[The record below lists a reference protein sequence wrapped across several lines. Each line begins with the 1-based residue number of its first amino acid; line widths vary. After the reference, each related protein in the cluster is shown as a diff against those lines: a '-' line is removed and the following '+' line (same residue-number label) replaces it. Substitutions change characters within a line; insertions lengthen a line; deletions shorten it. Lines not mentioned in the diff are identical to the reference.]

1 MESSGGNDSK
11 KNFVKHV
18 FSFDDDSK
26 SEILN
31 IIQYSLI
38 ALIPVVVLNK
48 TMAKYIP
55 EADENKGTLEIVAEV
70 LIQVISMF
78 MGLLVIH
85 RVITFVPTYS
95 GTKYPEYNITFI
107 VLAVLMITLSLQTK
121 LGEKVG
127 ILFDRV
133 TELWSGPTQKPGEK
147 KGNVKVSQPISGQ
160 GQILPQQQMLVNP
173 AASIGQAAMNQSIY
187 TDGTSIGSLPV
198 NTGGGGGGNSFGQGA
213 GGQQHVGQQQQMSG
227 GMMEAFEPAAA
238 NSFGGGFS
246 GW

>member
-1 MESSGGNDSK
+1 MESSGGEESK

-18 FSFDDDSK
+18 FNFDDDSK

-55 EADENKGTLEIVAEV
+55 EADENKGTLEVVAEV

-78 MGLLVIH
+78 MGLLIIH
-85 RVITFVPTYS
+85 RLVTFVPTYS
-95 GTKYPEYNITFI
+95 GTKYPEYNIIFI
-107 VLAVLMITLSLQTK
+107 VLSVLMITLSLQTK

-127 ILFDRV
+127 ILFDR
-133 TELWSGPTQKPGEK
+133 TLELWNGKSEKPGQK
-147 KGNVKVSQPISGQ
+147 KGTVKVSQPIAGQ
-160 GQILPQQQMLVNP
+160 QPNQMIVNP
-173 AASIGQAAMNQSIY
+173 AMSIGQAALTQSIY

-198 NTGGGGGGNSFGQGA
+198 SNNQFGNGVGGVQS
-213 GGQQHVGQQQQMSG
+213 VQQQQQFAQP
-227 GMMEAFEPAAA
+227 MMETFPEPAPA
-238 NSFGGGFS
+238 NSYGGGSFGG
-246 GW
+246 W

>member
-1 MESSGGNDSK
+1 MESSGGDDSK

-78 MGLLVIH
+78 MGLLIIH

-127 ILFDRV
+127 ILFDRT
-133 TELWSGPTQKPGEK
+133 TELWHGKAEKPGVK
-147 KGNVKVSQPISGQ
+147 KGNVKVSQPIAGQ
-160 GQILPQQQMLVNP
+160 AQILPQQQMIVNP
-173 AASIGQAAMNQSIY
+173 AASLNQAAMNQSIY

-198 NTGGGGGGNSFGQGA
+198 NSGNTFGQGP
-213 GGQQHVGQQQQMSG
+213 GGQQHVGQQQQMG
-227 GMMEAFEPAAA
+227 GMMEAFEPQPA
-238 NSFGGGFS
+238 NGFGTGFGG
-246 GW
+246 W

>member
-1 MESSGGNDSK
+1 MESSGGDDSK

-78 MGLLVIH
+78 MGLLIIH

-133 TELWSGPTQKPGEK
+133 TELWQGRVEKPQK
-147 KGNVKVSQPISGQ
+147 KGNVKVSQPIAGQ
-160 GQILPQQQMLVNP
+160 QPQQQMIVNP
-173 AASIGQAAMNQSIY
+173 AASLNQAAMTQSIY

-198 NTGGGGGGNSFGQGA
+198 NTGGGGNSFGQGP
-213 GGQQHVGQQQQMSG
+213 GGQQHVGQQQMGG
-227 GMMEAFEPAAA
+227 GMMESYQEPMAA
-238 NSFGGGFS
+238 NSFGGSAFG

>member
-1 MESSGGNDSK
+1 MESSGGDDSK

-55 EADENKGTLEIVAEV
+55 EADENKGSLEVVAEV

-95 GTKYPEYNITFI
+95 GTKYPEYNIIFI

-133 TELWSGPTQKPGEK
+133 TELWQGRVEKPQK
-147 KGNVKVSQPISGQ
+147 KGNVKVSQPIAGQ
-160 GQILPQQQMLVNP
+160 QPQQQMIVNP
-173 AASIGQAAMNQSIY
+173 AVSLNQSAMNQSIY
-187 TDGTSIGSLPV
+187 TDGTSIGSLPM
-198 NTGGGGGGNSFGQGA
+198 NTGNQFGQGA
-213 GGQQHVGQQQQMSG
+213 GGQQQQQQMG
-227 GMMEAFEPAAA
+227 QGQGMMESFEPAAA
-238 NSFGGGFS
+238 NSVLGGNGFGS
-246 GW
+246 W

>member
-1 MESSGGNDSK
+1 MESSGGDDSK

-133 TELWSGPTQKPGEK
+133 TELWQGRVEKPQK
-147 KGNVKVSQPISGQ
+147 KGNVKVSQPIAGQ

-198 NTGGGGGGNSFGQGA
+198 NTGNQIGQGP
-213 GGQQHVGQQQQMSG
+213 GGQQHVGQQQQMGS
-227 GMMEAFEPAAA
+227 MMEAFEPVAS
-238 NSFGGGFS
+238 NNFGGSAFS
-246 GW
+246 SW

>member
-1 MESSGGNDSK
+1 MESSSGGDDSK

-55 EADENKGTLEIVAEV
+55 EADENKGSLEVVAEV

-85 RVITFVPTYS
+85 RLVTFVPTYS
-95 GTKYPEYNITFI
+95 GTKYPEYNIIFI

-127 ILFDRV
+127 ILFDRT
-133 TELWSGPTQKPGEK
+133 TELWQGKIEKPGAK
-147 KGNVKVSQPISGQ
+147 KGNVKVSQPIAGQ
-160 GQILPQQQMLVNP
+160 QPQQQMIVNP
-173 AASIGQAAMNQSIY
+173 AVSMNQAALTQSIY

-198 NTGGGGGGNSFGQGA
+198 NGGGNSFGQGA
-213 GGQQHVGQQQQMSG
+213 GGQMQQQMTQP
-227 GMMEAFEPAAA
+227 MMETFEPQPA
-238 NSFGGGFS
+238 NGFGTGFGG
-246 GW
+246 W

>member
-1 MESSGGNDSK
+1 MESSGGDDSK

-18 FSFDDDSK
+18 FNFDDDSK

-55 EADENKGTLEIVAEV
+55 EADENKGTLEVVAEV

-85 RVITFVPTYS
+85 RLVTFVPTYS
-95 GTKYPEYNITFI
+95 GTKYPEYNIIFI
-107 VLAVLMITLSLQTK
+107 VLSVLMITLSLQTK

-127 ILFDRV
+127 ILFDRG
-133 TELWSGPTQKPGEK
+133 TELWQGKIEKPGQK
-147 KGNVKVSQPISGQ
+147 KGTVKVSQPIAGQ
-160 GQILPQQQMLVNP
+160 QPNQMIVNP
-173 AASIGQAAMNQSIY
+173 AVSMNQAAMNQSIY

-198 NTGGGGGGNSFGQGA
+198 NSGNNFGQGP
-213 GGQQHVGQQQQMSG
+213 GTMGQQQQQQIAQP
-227 GMMEAFEPAAA
+227 MMEAFEPQAA
-238 NSFGGGFS
+238 NSVLGGNGFGS
-246 GW
+246 W

>member
-1 MESSGGNDSK
+1 MESSGGDDSK

-18 FSFDDDSK
+18 FNFDDDSK

-55 EADENKGTLEIVAEV
+55 EADENKGTLEVVAEV

-85 RVITFVPTYS
+85 RLVTFVPTYS
-95 GTKYPEYNITFI
+95 GTKYPEYNIIFI
-107 VLAVLMITLSLQTK
+107 VLSVLMITLSLQTK

-127 ILFDRV
+127 ILFDR
-133 TELWSGPTQKPGEK
+133 TLELWHGKTEKPGQK
-147 KGNVKVSQPISGQ
+147 KGTVKVSQPIAGQ
-160 GQILPQQQMLVNP
+160 GQVLPQQQMIVNP
-173 AASIGQAAMNQSIY
+173 AVSMNQAALTQSIY
-187 TDGTSIGSLPV
+187 TDGTSIGSLPMNNQFGNGV
-198 NTGGGGGGNSFGQGA
+198 GGVQSGQM
-213 GGQQHVGQQQQMSG
+213 QQQMAQQ
-227 GMMEAFEPAAA
+227 MMDSFEPQAS
-238 NSFGGGFS
+238 NSFGGSAFS
-246 GW
+246 SW

>member
-1 MESSGGNDSK
+1 MESSGGDDSK

-31 IIQYSLI
+31 IMQYSLI

-55 EADENKGTLEIVAEV
+55 EADENKGSLEVVAEV

-85 RVITFVPTYS
+85 RLVTFVPTYS
-95 GTKYPEYNITFI
+95 GTKYPEYNIIFI

-127 ILFDRV
+127 ILFDRG
-133 TELWSGPTQKPGEK
+133 TELWSGRVDKPQK
-147 KGNVKVSQPISGQ
+147 KGNVKVSQPIAGQ
-160 GQILPQQQMLVNP
+160 QPQQQMIVNP
-173 AASIGQAAMNQSIY
+173 AASMNQAAMNQSIY

-198 NTGGGGGGNSFGQGA
+198 NGGGNSFGQGG
-213 GGQQHVGQQQQMSG
+213 GGQQHVGQQQMAQP
-227 GMMEAFEPAAA
+227 MMEAFEPAAA

>member
-1 MESSGGNDSK
+1 MESSSGGDDSK

-18 FSFDDDSK
+18 FNFDDDSK

-55 EADENKGTLEIVAEV
+55 EADENKGSLEVVAEV

-85 RVITFVPTYS
+85 RLVTFVPTYS
-95 GTKYPEYNITFI
+95 GTKYPEYNIIFI

-127 ILFDRV
+127 ILFDRG
-133 TELWSGPTQKPGEK
+133 TDLWNGRVEKPGQK
-147 KGNVKVSQPISGQ
+147 KGNVKVSQPIAGQ
-160 GQILPQQQMLVNP
+160 QPQQQMIVNP

-198 NTGGGGGGNSFGQGA
+198 NNQFGQGA
-213 GGQQHVGQQQQMSG
+213 GGQQHVGQQQQMGG
-227 GMMEAFEPAAA
+227 GMMESFEPAPA
-238 NSFGGGFS
+238 NGVLGGGGFGS
-246 GW
+246 W

>member
-1 MESSGGNDSK
+1 MENSGGDDSK

-55 EADENKGTLEIVAEV
+55 EADENKGSLEVVAEV

-85 RVITFVPTYS
+85 RLVTFVPTYS
-95 GTKYPEYNITFI
+95 GTKYPEYNIIFI

-127 ILFDRV
+127 LLFDRV
-133 TELWSGPTQKPGEK
+133 SDLWHGKTEKPQK
-147 KGNVKVSQPISGQ
+147 KGNVKVSQPIAGQ
-160 GQILPQQQMLVNP
+160 QPNQMIVNP
-173 AASIGQAAMNQSIY
+173 SASINQAAMNQSIY

-198 NTGGGGGGNSFGQGA
+198 NGGGNSFGQGA
-213 GGQQHVGQQQQMSG
+213 GGQQQQQQMAQP
-227 GMMEAFEPAAA
+227 MMEAFEPAAA
-238 NSFGGGFS
+238 NSVLGGNGFGS
-246 GW
+246 W

>member
-1 MESSGGNDSK
+1 MESSGGDDSK

-78 MGLLVIH
+78 MGLLIIH

-127 ILFDRV
+127 ILFDRT
-133 TELWSGPTQKPGEK
+133 TELWHGKAEKPGAK
-147 KGNVKVSQPISGQ
+147 KGNVKVSQPIAGQ
-160 GQILPQQQMLVNP
+160 AQILPQQQMIVNP

-198 NTGGGGGGNSFGQGA
+198 NTGNQFGQGP
-213 GGQQHVGQQQQMSG
+213 GGQQHVGQQQQMGG
-227 GMMEAFEPAAA
+227 GMMEGFQEPLAA

>member
-1 MESSGGNDSK
+1 METSGGDDSK

-18 FSFDDDSK
+18 FNFDDDSK

-55 EADENKGTLEIVAEV
+55 EADENKGSLEIVAEV

-85 RVITFVPTYS
+85 RLITFVPTYS

-127 ILFDRV
+127 LLFDRV
-133 TELWSGPTQKPGEK
+133 LELWHGKTEKPGSK
-147 KGNVKVSQPISGQ
+147 KGNVKVSQPIAGQ
-160 GQILPQQQMLVNP
+160 QPQQQMIVNP
-173 AASIGQAAMNQSIY
+173 AASMNQAAMNQSIY
-187 TDGTSIGSLPV
+187 TDGTSIGSLPM
-198 NTGGGGGGNSFGQGA
+198 NSGNQFGQGP
-213 GGQQHVGQQQQMSG
+213 GTMGQQQQQQIAQP
-227 GMMEAFEPAAA
+227 MMEAFEPQPA
-238 NSFGGGFS
+238 NGFGTGFGG
-246 GW
+246 W

>member
-1 MESSGGNDSK
+1 MDTSGGDDSK

-18 FSFDDDSK
+18 FNFDDDSK

-38 ALIPVVVLNK
+38 ALVPVVVLNK

-55 EADENKGTLEIVAEV
+55 EADENKGSLEIVAEV

-85 RVITFVPTYS
+85 RLITFVPTYS

-107 VLAVLMITLSLQTK
+107 VLSVLMITLSLQTK

-127 ILFDRV
+127 LLFDRV
-133 TELWSGPTQKPGEK
+133 TELWNGKTEKPGAK
-147 KGNVKVSQPISGQ
+147 KGNVKVSQPIAGQ
-160 GQILPQQQMLVNP
+160 QPQQQMIVNP
-173 AASIGQAAMNQSIY
+173 AASMNQAAITQSIY
-187 TDGTSIGSLPV
+187 ADGTSIGSLPV
-198 NTGGGGGGNSFGQGA
+198 NTGGGGNSFGQGA
-213 GGQQHVGQQQQMSG
+213 GGQQHMGQQQQMGGMMDG
-227 GMMEAFEPAAA
+227 GMMEPMAA
-238 NSFGGGFS
+238 NSFSGGFG

>member
-1 MESSGGNDSK
+1 MESSGGDDSK

-55 EADENKGTLEIVAEV
+55 EADENKGSLEVVAEV

-85 RVITFVPTYS
+85 RLVTFVPTYS
-95 GTKYPEYNITFI
+95 GTKYPEYNIIFI

-127 ILFDRV
+127 ILFDRIL
-133 TELWSGPTQKPGEK
+133 ELWNGRVEKPQK
-147 KGNVKVSQPISGQ
+147 KGIVKVSQPIAGQ
-160 GQILPQQQMLVNP
+160 QPHQMIVNP
-173 AASIGQAAMNQSIY
+173 AASMNQAALTQSIY

-198 NTGGGGGGNSFGQGA
+198 NGGGNSFGQGA
-213 GGQQHVGQQQQMSG
+213 GGQQHVGQQQMG
-227 GMMEAFEPAAA
+227 GMMEGFQEPAPA
-238 NSFGGGFS
+238 NSFGGGSFG

>member
-1 MESSGGNDSK
+1 MESSGGDDSK

-127 ILFDRV
+127 ILFDRT
-133 TELWSGPTQKPGEK
+133 TELWHGRVEKPQK
-147 KGNVKVSQPISGQ
+147 KGNVKVSQPIAGQ
-160 GQILPQQQMLVNP
+160 QPQQQMIVNP
-173 AASIGQAAMNQSIY
+173 AASLNQAAMNQSIY

-198 NTGGGGGGNSFGQGA
+198 NTGNNFGQGP
-213 GGQQHVGQQQQMSG
+213 GGQQHVGQQQMG
-227 GMMEAFEPAAA
+227 GMMEAFEPQAA
-238 NSFGGGFS
+238 NSFGGGFG

>member
-1 MESSGGNDSK
+1 MESSSGGDDSK

-18 FSFDDDSK
+18 FNFDDDSK

-31 IIQYSLI
+31 IIQYSLV

-55 EADENKGTLEIVAEV
+55 EADENKGSLEVVAEV

-85 RVITFVPTYS
+85 RLVTFVPTYS
-95 GTKYPEYNITFI
+95 GTKYPEYNIIFI

-127 ILFDRV
+127 ILFDRG
-133 TELWSGPTQKPGEK
+133 TELWSGRVEKPGAK
-147 KGNVKVSQPISGQ
+147 KGNVKVSQPIAGQ
-160 GQILPQQQMLVNP
+160 QPQQQMIVNP
-173 AASIGQAAMNQSIY
+173 AVSLNQSAMNQSIY

-198 NTGGGGGGNSFGQGA
+198 NSGNNFGQGP
-213 GGQQHVGQQQQMSG
+213 GTMGQQQQQQMG
-227 GMMEAFEPAAA
+227 QPMMEAFEPAAA
-238 NSFGGGFS
+238 NSVLGGNGFGS
-246 GW
+246 W

>member
-1 MESSGGNDSK
+1 MESSGGDDSK

-18 FSFDDDSK
+18 FNFDDDSK

-55 EADENKGTLEIVAEV
+55 EADENKGTLEVVAEV

-78 MGLLVIH
+78 MGLLIIH
-85 RVITFVPTYS
+85 RLVTFVPTYS
-95 GTKYPEYNITFI
+95 GTKYPEYNIIFI
-107 VLAVLMITLSLQTK
+107 VLSVLMITLSLQTK

-127 ILFDRV
+127 ILFDR
-133 TELWSGPTQKPGEK
+133 TLELWNGKSEKPGQK
-147 KGNVKVSQPISGQ
+147 KGTVKVSQPIAGQ
-160 GQILPQQQMLVNP
+160 QPNQMIVNP
-173 AASIGQAAMNQSIY
+173 AMSINQAALTQSIY

-198 NTGGGGGGNSFGQGA
+198 SNQFGNGV
-213 GGQQHVGQQQQMSG
+213 GGQSSMVQQQQQFAQP
-227 GMMEAFEPAAA
+227 MMETFPEPAAA
-238 NSFGGGFS
+238 NSVLGGNGFGS
-246 GW
+246 W

>member
-1 MESSGGNDSK
+1 MESSGGDDSK

-78 MGLLVIH
+78 MGLLIIH

-133 TELWSGPTQKPGEK
+133 TELWNGKTEKAGAK
-147 KGNVKVSQPISGQ
+147 KGNVKVSQPIAGQ
-160 GQILPQQQMLVNP
+160 QPQQQMLVNP

-198 NTGGGGGGNSFGQGA
+198 NSGNQFGQGP
-213 GGQQHVGQQQQMSG
+213 GGVQSGQQQQPMGS
-227 GMMEAFEPAAA
+227 MMESYQEPMAA
-238 NSFGGGFS
+238 NSFGGSAFG